1 MIQRIASNFSKQELK
16 KKNLSCKSM
25 DQKIS
30 PDDSH
35 QKSSPQSPFSFVF
48 KLYLELIQGM

>member
-16 KKNLSCKSM
+16 KNLSCKSM
-25 DQKIS
+25 GQKIS
-30 PDDSH
+30 PSDSH

-48 KLYLELIQGM
+48 KLYLELI